1 MVEKLLATGFVLLT
15 LVWAGCWVYNNNWWT
30 ENLLSLP
37 GLFFYL
43 YLVIAALSFIIRL
56 HLLGVIAL
64 GTGAF
69 FYAFAPPEQAET
81 TQECS
86 DALTIVQ
93 YNLAFE
99 NQNLGQFIEYL
110 KQERPDLIVMQEVSP
125 EHGEQF
131 DVLFKLYPY
140 RFGGQPKVGYPSNQL
155 ILSRELL
162 YGLNLY
168 EAPYGG
174 KLIRGVWQP
183 RIGLDIATYFAHP
196 PSPRTEILWYQRNS
210 MIATIQEFAARSAT
224 KHNLIMGD
232 FNLSST
238 TPRYASLF
246 PQYEDEP
253 VLSWAAFDLLGLE
266 VPLMASAIDH
276 LWYQGDADSA
286 ICERRTLREIQGSDH
301 YPVLTKLYVGP

>member
-131 DVLFKLYPY
+131 DVLFKLYPIDLAGNL
-140 RFGGQPKVGYPSNQL
+140 RWAIRL
-155 ILSRELL
+155 IS
-162 YGLNLY
+162 
-168 EAPYGG
+168 
-174 KLIRGVWQP
+174 
-183 RIGLDIATYFAHP
+183 
-196 PSPRTEILWYQRNS
+196 
-210 MIATIQEFAARSAT
+210 
-224 KHNLIMGD
+224 
-232 FNLSST
+232 
-238 TPRYASLF
+238 
-246 PQYEDEP
+246 
-253 VLSWAAFDLLGLE
+253 
-266 VPLMASAIDH
+266 
-276 LWYQGDADSA
+276 
-286 ICERRTLREIQGSDH
+286 
-301 YPVLTKLYVGP
+301 